1 MVSCAQG
8 GGTPDTTCRL
18 VAQKL
23 SDRIGRPV
31 SVKNLPGAGSLPATL
46 EVAKAKPDGT
56 TLLFATNSAIC
67 FTPIL
72 YKEPMYDPM
81 RDFTPLVM
89 LASNPFVLVVNAALP
104 IQSVADLIRLAKQKP
119 KQLRYA
125 SFGMGT
131 SHTFMEL
138 FMKEAGIELIHVPS
152 TGSAA
157 NVLDDISAG
166 NVHMSFVDPKVT
178 VEREFRGVRYLG
190 LSTTTRHPAVPDV
203 PTIAESG
210 LPSYD
215 ANSWVSL
222 VAPARTPPEIAD
234 KLRAALRDIVASA
247 EFNKY
252 LAANGFVAL
261 DMPTLDGM
269 TGFFK
274 SEIAK
279 WGAVLLSAGLVG
291 VH

>member
-1 MVSCAQG
+1 VSPESAKQDPSQTITIVVSCAAG

-23 SDRIGRPV
+23 SDRIGKPV
-31 SVKNLPGAGSLPATL
+31 GVKNLPGAGSLPATL
-46 EVAKAKPDGT
+46 DVAKARPDGT

-72 YKEPMYDPM
+72 YREPMYDPM

-89 LASNPFVLVVNAALP
+89 LASNPFVLAVSAALSVR
-104 IQSVADLIRLAKQKP
+104 SVADLIRLAKQQP

-138 FMKEAGIELIHVPS
+138 FTKEAGIELVHIPYA
-152 TGSAA
+152 GSAA

-166 NVHMSFVDPKVT
+166 IVHMSFVDPKII
-178 VEREFRGVRYLG
+178 VEHEFRGVRYIG
-190 LSTTTRHPAVPDV
+190 LSTTARHPAVPDI

-222 VAPARTPPEIAD
+222 VAPARTPPEIAET
-234 KLRAALRDIVASA
+234 LRAALRDIVASA
-247 EFNKY
+247 EFN
-252 LAANGFVAL
+252 
-261 DMPTLDGM
+261 
-269 TGFFK
+269 
-274 SEIAK
+274 
-279 WGAVLLSAGLVG
+279 
-291 VH
+291 